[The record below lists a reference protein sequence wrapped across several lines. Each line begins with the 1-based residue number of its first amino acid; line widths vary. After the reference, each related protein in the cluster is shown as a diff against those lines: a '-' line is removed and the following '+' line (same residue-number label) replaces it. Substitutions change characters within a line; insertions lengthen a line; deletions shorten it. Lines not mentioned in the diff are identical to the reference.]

1 MRSLTSKMVSLVK
14 KGTSSRPGIGGIA
27 GIEPVAMTNLR
38 ARTRTRPAS
47 TVNLSRKLALAW
59 MTRTPSP
66 VMRSMESFGAIAAM
80 TL

>member
-1 MRSLTSKMVSLVK
+1 
-14 KGTSSRPGIGGIA
+14 
-27 GIEPVAMTNLR
+27 MTNLR

-66 VMRSMESFGAIAAM
+66 VMRSIESFGAMAAM
-80 TL
+80 TP